1 MKGECGM
8 MNHKLPS
15 KSGIDMLF
23 RMLLAFCSTCVL
35 FAFSR
40 IHRSSFIIHH
50 SPFSRIH
57 RSSFIIHHSPF
68 SRIHPS
74 SFILH
79 PFSSFRR
86 GFSML
91 EVVVSMAILL
101 AGIAAI
107 ATFFPMSV
115 RHNQR
120 AVDVSTAAYVAQMKA
135 EEIRRDDSANHRL
148 VREIRQLTDPTKPV
162 TFPLDSRFAYSF
174 CGRSMI
180 DDATETGGGASGSG
194 IARVIIIYSPEFKP
208 RPDLFSPKENILF
221 ELRFYE

>member
-1 MKGECGM
+1 MEERK
-8 MNHKLPS
+8 HKT
-15 KSGIDMLF
+15 G
-23 RMLLAFCSTCVL
+23 
-35 FAFSR
+35 
-40 IHRSSFIIHH
+40 
-50 SPFSRIH
+50 
-57 RSSFIIHHSPF
+57 
-68 SRIHPS
+68 
-74 SFILH
+74 
-79 PFSSFRR
+79 R

-148 VREIRQLTDPTKPV
+148 VREIRQLADPTKPA

-174 CGRSMI
+174 CGRSMM
-180 DDATETGGGASGSG
+180 DDATGTGGGADSG
-194 IARVIIIYSPEFKP
+194 IARVIIIYSAEFKP
-208 RPDLFSPKENILF
+208 RTDLFSPKENILF

>member
-1 MKGECGM
+1 MEERK
-8 MNHKLPS
+8 HKT
-15 KSGIDMLF
+15 G
-23 RMLLAFCSTCVL
+23 
-35 FAFSR
+35 
-40 IHRSSFIIHH
+40 
-50 SPFSRIH
+50 
-57 RSSFIIHHSPF
+57 
-68 SRIHPS
+68 
-74 SFILH
+74 
-79 PFSSFRR
+79 R

-148 VREIRQLTDPTKPV
+148 VREIRQLADPTKPA

-180 DDATETGGGASGSG
+180 DDATGTGGGADSG
-194 IARVIIIYSPEFKP
+194 IARVIIIYSAEFKP